1 MVREVENLLSGAD
14 VSVDQFMLLVA
25 ISESIGQLK
34 SIRFDN
40 IIRELS
46 AAFFCI

>member
-1 MVREVENLLSGAD
+1 MREVEDLLSGTN
-14 VSVDQFMLLVA
+14 VSVDQVSLLVA

-46 AAFFCI
+46 AVFFCI